1 MVLRGQLQ
9 RGKNSGG
16 GWEGQWWW
24 LSFEVYDQW
33 HFRLMICYLAFSDHT
48 NQIRDKYYLIIL
60 YLKSTW
66 IPCRKERLGLV
77 ATGLCR
83 SWIFGNVDG
92 PIDRTAVFGLDR
104 SWEFPVLIGLGPVQ
118 SRSFSS
124 LLTGP
129 SNTIK
134 VLNCYFFP
142 ISGYSGIYSQK
153 YMTSSQDINLISI
166 KSKSMWYVFLYAS
179 TILLQNMLIKWVCG
193 TWGKVAWQWCHNF
206 YIRKWCL
213 MT

>member
-48 NQIRDKYYLIIL
+48 NRIRDKYYLIIL

-92 PIDRTAVFGLDR
+92 PIDRTVVFGLDR

-134 VLNCYFFP
+134 VSIAIFSLFQVIQVFTVRNTWP
-142 ISGYSGIYSQK
+142 VAK
-153 YMTSSQDINLISI
+153 ISI
-166 KSKSMWYVFLYAS
+166 LSLSN
-179 TILLQNMLIKWVCG
+179 QNLCDMFFCMLVLSCCRICS
-193 TWGKVAWQWCHNF
+193 
-206 YIRKWCL
+206 
-213 MT
+213 